1 MITINLLPVREER
14 KKQELRGQAG
24 LVVVFIAIACLCVVT
39 VQASVASKVSASA
52 REVAQL
58 KAEKE
63 QYKDQLAEVEGFKTK
78 KKDIETKLG
87 VIAELNDSRSG
98 PVRILDELG
107 NRTPNNLFIQKL
119 ITQDGYI
126 EINGEGLNNEI
137 VAEYLDAL
145 EESDYFDDV
154 KLETIKR
161 KKIQGLKVSSFEI
174 RAKLTSPRQK
184 LEKLEEL
191 KAPAEEVEEKT
202 TGGKASRWGG

>member
-14 KKQELRGQAG
+14 KKQELRGHAG

-39 VQASVASKVSASA
+39 VQASLASKVSASA

-63 QYKDQLAEVEGFKTK
+63 KYKDQLVEVEGFKTK

-87 VIAELNDSRSG
+87 VIEELNDSRSG

-107 NRTPNNLFIQKL
+107 NRTPNNLYIQKL
-119 ITQDGYI
+119 VTQDGYI
-126 EINGEGLNNEI
+126 ELNGEALNNEI

-145 EESDYFDDV
+145 EESEYFGDV
-154 KLETIKR
+154 RLETIKR
-161 KKIQGLKVSSFEI
+161 KKIQGLKVSSFKI
-174 RAKLTSPRQK
+174 RAKLTSPK
-184 LEKLEEL
+184 KESDEAIEPANEVGEK
-191 KAPAEEVEEKT
+191 A
-202 TGGKASRWGG
+202 TGGGASRWGG